1 MQMASVSRAQWGLN
15 LNGRLPMICCTA
27 SDTKDQIPT
36 GTRKCGVPIFFA
48 ALKIIF
54 VFFALTG
61 VNMNI
66 VNGIFNTFLVEP
78 LTCATARLIKTR
90 FHSGIA
96 WPATRCTHLWA
107 VTAG

>member
-1 MQMASVSRAQWGLN
+1 MQMASVSRVQWGLN
-15 LNGRLPMICCTA
+15 LNGRLPMICSTA
-27 SDTKDQIPT
+27 SDTEDQIPT
-36 GTRKCGVPIFFA
+36 GTRKCGVPKFLAALTVVFLFFA
-48 ALKIIF
+48 M
-54 VFFALTG
+54 TG

-90 FHSGIA
+90 FRSGIA